1 MLMKRFMIILCA
13 TLISTGFAYAE
24 KPQSEKDKVSYVF
37 GHNVGENM
45 KKSNMELDIDFFIMG
60 LTSGLAGNES
70 LFTKEEAKDLLIR
83 FQQQM
88 AAAKF
93 NKNKEK
99 EDQFLTTNSM
109 KKGINQTTSGLQYKI
124 IKEGSGKKPAL
135 TSKVTVHYKGTLLS
149 GKVFDSSYKRGKPAT
164 FPLNGVVKGWQEA
177 LQLMKEGAKWRLFI
191 PAKLGYGKR
200 GAGRIIGPGAM
211 LIFDIELIKVD

>member
-1 MLMKRFMIILCA
+1 MKKFMIILCA
-13 TLISTGFAYAE
+13 TLISTGFAYGE
-24 KPQSEKDKVSYVF
+24 KPQTEKEKVSYVF
-37 GHNVGENM
+37 GHQVGENL
-45 KKSNMELDIDFFIMG
+45 KRNNMDLDLDFFINGITRG
-60 LTSGLAGNES
+60 LEGKKS

-88 AAAKF
+88 TAAKF

-99 EDQFLTTNSM
+99 EDRFLTANSM
-109 KKGINQTTSGLQYKI
+109 KKGVKQTKSGLQYKI
-124 IKEGSGKKPAL
+124 IKEGSGIKPTL

-164 FPLNGVVKGWQEA
+164 LPLNGVVKGWQEA
-177 LQLMKEGAKWRLFI
+177 LQLMKEGAKWTLFI
-191 PAKLGYGKR
+191 PSKLGYGKR
-200 GAGRIIGPGAM
+200 GAGRIIGPGEM